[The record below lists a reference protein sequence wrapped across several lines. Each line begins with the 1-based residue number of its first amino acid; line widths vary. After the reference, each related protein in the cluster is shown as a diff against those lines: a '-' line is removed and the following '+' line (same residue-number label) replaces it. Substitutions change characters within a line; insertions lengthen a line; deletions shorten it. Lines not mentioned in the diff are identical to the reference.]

1 MFQLESH
8 QTLLDKI
15 FEQKSTNT
23 LHHSFIFRVK
33 DGILLDRFINSLCS
47 ILLDRKIEDYND
59 SAYVTI
65 ANIDNDEIKL
75 AEVKK
80 IIKNCELAGHNNGAK
95 IIIIEKLELLN
106 DSAANAL
113 LKTLEEPTENTFFL
127 MFTNDYYEILD
138 TVKSRSLTYDIF
150 FTEKDK
156 VNYLKYT
163 FDMSEDAIAKS
174 MRMARNDI
182 NIIARIKLD
191 SIFWQIRNQ
200 LVLTLVGQINI
211 RNFLKEVS
219 PNYKEALYWLL
230 SILIDI
236 YYYNLE
242 LDESALSNYDRMSV
256 IKHLAIKH
264 KLDESFKLYK
274 KALKAKEYFN
284 NFKNVDKELVL
295 ENLLLEIVG

>member
-33 DGILLDRFINSLCS
+33 DAILIDRFINSLCS

-59 SAYVTI
+59 SAYITI

-127 MFTNDYYEILD
+127 MFTNDYHEILD

-156 VNYLKYT
+156 INYLKYT

-174 MRMARNDI
+174 MRMARNDV
-182 NIIARIKLD
+182 NIIAKIKLD
-191 SIFWQIRNQ
+191 AAFWQIRNH
-200 LVLTLVGQINI
+200 LVLTLVGQMSI
-211 RNFLKEVS
+211 RSLLKEVT

-230 SILIDI
+230 SILIDV
-236 YYYNLE
+236 YCVSLE
-242 LDESALSNYDRMSV
+242 LDESTLANYDRVSV
-256 IKHLAIKH
+256 IKHLAIKRR
-264 KLDESFKLYK
+264 LDENFKLYK

-284 NFKNVDKELVL
+284 NFKNVDKELIL

>member
-8 QTLLDKI
+8 QVLLDKI
-15 FEQKSTNT
+15 FEQKNTKT

-33 DGILLDRFINSLCS
+33 DAILIDRFINSLS
-47 ILLDRKIEDYND
+47 SVLLDRKIDNYND
-59 SAYVTI
+59 SAYITV

-156 VNYLKYT
+156 IDYLKYT

-174 MRMARNDI
+174 MRMARNDV

-191 SIFWQIRNQ
+191 TIFWQIRSH
-200 LVLTLVGQINI
+200 LVLTLVGQMSI

-242 LDESALSNYDRMSV
+242 LDESTLSNYDRVSV
-256 IKHLAIKH
+256 IKHLAAKH
-264 KLDESFKLYK
+264 KLEESFNLYK
-274 KALKAKEYFN
+274 KTLKAKEYFS